1 MLLYNV
7 TFGIDKQIEQEW
19 LLWIHEN
26 YIPGIMNTGL
36 FSEYK
41 IYKVLTHDDETS
53 MSYSIQCF
61 APSIEHILQ
70 YLNEFAPKLLN
81 EFAPKLVEAHRTRF
95 KDQHVAFNTLLE
107 EL

>member
-19 LLWIHEN
+19 LLWMREN
-26 YIPGIMNTGL
+26 YIPGIMITGL
-36 FSEYK
+36 FTEHK

-53 MSYSIQCF
+53 VSYSVQCF
-61 APSIEHILQ
+61 APSIENVLL
-70 YLNEFAPKLLN
+70 YLN
-81 EFAPKLVEAHRTRF
+81 EFAPKLVEIHRARF

>member
-7 TFGIDKQIEQEW
+7 TIGIDKQIEREW
-19 LLWIHEN
+19 LLWIQEN
-26 YIPGIMNTGL
+26 YIRGIMNTGL
-36 FSEYK
+36 FVECK

-53 MSYSIQCF
+53 VSYSIQCF
-61 APSIEHILQ
+61 ALSIENVLR
-70 YLNEFAPKLLN
+70 YLN
-81 EFAPKLVEAHRTRF
+81 EFAPKLVEIHHARF

>member
-19 LLWIHEN
+19 LGWMYEN

-36 FSEYK
+36 FLEYK

-53 MSYSIQCF
+53 VSYSVQCF
-61 APSIEHILQ
+61 APSIEHVLQ
-70 YLNEFAPKLLN
+70 YLNEFAPKL
-81 EFAPKLVEAHRTRF
+81 VETHRLRF

>member
-19 LLWIHEN
+19 LQWMHEN
-26 YIPGIMNTGL
+26 YLPGIMNTGL

-41 IYKVLTHDDETS
+41 IYKVLTHDDEGS

-70 YLNEFAPKLLN
+70 YLNEFAPKL
-81 EFAPKLVEAHRTRF
+81 VEAHRARF

>member
-7 TFGIDKQIEQEW
+7 TFGIDKKIEQEW

-61 APSIEHILQ
+61 APTIEHILQ
-70 YLNEFAPKLLN
+70 YLN